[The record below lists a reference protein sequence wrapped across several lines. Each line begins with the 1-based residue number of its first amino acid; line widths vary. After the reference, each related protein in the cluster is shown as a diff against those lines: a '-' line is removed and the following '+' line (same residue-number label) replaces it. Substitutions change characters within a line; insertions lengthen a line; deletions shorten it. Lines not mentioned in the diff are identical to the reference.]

1 MLFHRIAYAAMIL
14 AFLQLFLCS
23 FFLTRW
29 HIPHYALNI
38 SIVLTLIVTVIF
50 SIYISYLDYIQNE
63 QILVFVTIATLI
75 TAAFFIKPYVAISIL
90 TIDFVSFYFLMNK
103 SPSGI
108 SYATNVNY
116 PIFFLLLIVINVVR
130 YKHFVQIAQ
139 NAVANEKLTSKLRN
153 ISMYDTLTNAKN
165 RYALREDFKHLFGK
179 PILIMLT
186 DIDNFK
192 GFNDTYGHEKGD
204 EILKSFSLLLQQ
216 IFDEQNCYRYG
227 GDEFL
232 VIIPYYNQCDFS
244 KKINSCIEAEK
255 EFCFS
260 GGYVLG
266 VAQNNEDLR
275 HLIGQA
281 DKNLYEAKQKGKN
294 CVIG

>member
-1 MLFHRIAYAAMIL
+1 
-14 AFLQLFLCS
+14 
-23 FFLTRW
+23 
-29 HIPHYALNI
+29 
-38 SIVLTLIVTVIF
+38 
-50 SIYISYLDYIQNE
+50 
-63 QILVFVTIATLI
+63 
-75 TAAFFIKPYVAISIL
+75 
-90 TIDFVSFYFLMNK
+90 
-103 SPSGI
+103 
-108 SYATNVNY
+108 
-116 PIFFLLLIVINVVR
+116 
-130 YKHFVQIAQ
+130 
-139 NAVANEKLTSKLRN
+139 
-153 ISMYDTLTNAKN
+153 MYDTLTNVKN
-165 RYALREDFKHLFGK
+165 RYALREDFTHLFGK

-204 EILKSFSLLLQQ
+204 EILKSFSLLLQK

-244 KKINSCIEAEK
+244 KKINSFIEAEK

-294 CVIG
+294 CVKAGKRYKTIKNQKKTAR